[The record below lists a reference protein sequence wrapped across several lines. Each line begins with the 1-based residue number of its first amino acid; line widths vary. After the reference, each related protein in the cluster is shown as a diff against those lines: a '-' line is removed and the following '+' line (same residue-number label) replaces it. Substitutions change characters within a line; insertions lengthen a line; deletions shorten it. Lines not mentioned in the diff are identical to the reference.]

1 MEQSLAPVTF
11 HINSVGEM
19 VACLGWYQGAE
30 CALTV
35 PDAVVTILGINQ
47 ESLDKSYP
55 YAD

>member
-1 MEQSLAPVTF
+1 
-11 HINSVGEM
+11 M